1 VTTRLPNKMDYIT
14 DQPCRWKTAFHRDL
28 MRRNHDRMRLA
39 TPSVDWESDLQAEAR
54 LRQLEVGFVESERNA
69 VAVLTRDVPTEPTAF
84 LAWFE
89 NLVHV
94 GPGQGDSLFPWLAHH
109 ADLESIRWFIK
120 QEAAGEAGFDDLV
133 ALSQLRLPAGP
144 KLEMARN
151 YWDEM
156 GRGRLEGMH
165 GPMLDRAVEE
175 LGVVPDP
182 DETVW
187 ESLALANL
195 MLALAASRRYAYQS
209 IGALGVVE
217 LTAPGRVS
225 RVNEGLC
232 RLGVSPTG
240 RRYFQ
245 LHAGLDVRH
254 SEAWNREVLG
264 PLVAR
269 DPSCAVAIA
278 EGALMRL
285 TAGAR
290 CFRRYRAHFA
300 SASAHE
306 FGVNDSGSPLNVAA

>member
-1 VTTRLPNKMDYIT
+1 MHAQILDTRDYAP
-14 DQPCRWKTAFHRDL
+14 DHPCRWANAFHRDL
-28 MRRNHDRMRLA
+28 MRRNRDRMRLA
-39 TPSVDWESDLQAEAR
+39 PPGEDWEAE
-54 LRQLEVGFVESERNA
+54 LRTESQLRRMEVGFVEAERRA
-69 VAVLTRDVPTEPTAF
+69 VAHWTREVPTEAAAF

-89 NLVHV
+89 RLKEI
-94 GPGQGDSLFPWLAHH
+94 GSGQGDPLFPWLANE
-109 ADLESIRWFIK
+109 ADVTAMRWFIK

-165 GPMLDRAVEE
+165 GPMLDRAVAE
-175 LGVVPDP
+175 LEVVPDP

-195 MLALAASRRYAYQS
+195 MLAMAASRRYVYHA

-225 RVNEGLC
+225 RVNEGLQ
-232 RLGVSPTG
+232 RLGISPTG

-269 DPSCAVAIA
+269 DPSCAVALA

-290 CFRRYRAHFA
+290 CFERYRAHLGLRGRRSMA
-300 SASAHE
+300 ELEERELSA
-306 FGVNDSGSPLNVAA
+306 AA

>member
-1 VTTRLPNKMDYIT
+1 METKVLNTRDYAS
-14 DQPCRWKTAFHRDL
+14 DQPCRWANAFHRDL
-28 MRRNHDRMRLA
+28 MRRNHDRMKLA
-39 TPSVDWESDLQAEAR
+39 PPGEDWEDELRTEAR
-54 LRQLEVGFVESERNA
+54 LRRMEVGFVESERRA
-69 VAVLTRDVPTEPTAF
+69 IEPWIRDVPMRAADF
-84 LAWFE
+84 VAWFE
-89 NLVHV
+89 RLQQI
-94 GPGQGDSLFPWLAHH
+94 GPGQGDPLFPWLAHH
-109 ADLESIRWFIK
+109 ADVEAMRWFIK

-133 ALSQLRLPAGP
+133 ALSQLRLPPGP

-156 GRGRLEGMH
+156 GRGRLDGMH
-165 GPMLDRAVEE
+165 GPMLERAVAE
-175 LGVVPDP
+175 LEVQPDP

-195 MLALAASRRYAYQS
+195 MLALAASRRYVYQA

-225 RVNEGLC
+225 QVNEGLR
-232 RLGVSPTG
+232 RLGISPTG

-264 PLVAR
+264 PLVER
-269 DPSCAVAIA
+269 DPHCAAALA

-285 TAGAR
+285 NAGAR
-290 CFRRYRAHFA
+290 CFERYRAHFGLA
-300 SASAHE
+300 STAPVEASGFERAMRI
-306 FGVNDSGSPLNVAA
+306 AA

>member
-1 VTTRLPNKMDYIT
+1 M
-14 DQPCRWKTAFHRDL
+14 
-28 MRRNHDRMRLA
+28 
-39 TPSVDWESDLQAEAR
+39 
-54 LRQLEVGFVESERNA
+54 EVGFVEAERHA
-69 VAVLTRDVPTEPTAF
+69 VAPWTRNVPTRAPAF

-89 NLVHV
+89 RLEQT
-94 GPGQGDSLFPWLAHH
+94 GPGQGDPLFPWLAQE
-109 ADLESIRWFIK
+109 ADVTAMRWFIK

-156 GRGRLEGMH
+156 GRGRLDGMH
-165 GPMLDRAVEE
+165 GPMLDRAVAE
-175 LGVVPDP
+175 LDVVPDP

-195 MLALAASRRYAYQS
+195 MLAMAGSRRYVYHA

-225 RVNEGLC
+225 RVNEGLQ
-232 RLGVSPTG
+232 RLGISPTG

-264 PLVAR
+264 PLVER
-269 DPSCAVAIA
+269 DPDCAVALA
-278 EGALMRL
+278 EGALMRMR
-285 TAGAR
+285 AGAR
-290 CFRRYRAHFA
+290 CFERYRAHLGIA
-300 SASAHE
+300 AERAISVRE
-306 FGVNDSGSPLNVAA
+306 GRKLPVAA